1 MTQPCWLGSI
11 ITSRQ
16 AGAGAA
22 AAGAVW
28 EKSPINE
35 FSQAGPKMHH
45 CIVYTVY
52 MIRYTD
58 AQMHHCT
65 RYNTQQDQRRNASM
79 LDRDCTLYIDRYI
92 LSETSVFELQCAL
105 LPHGWDRE
113 SDRRSHMNGSWN
125 LCQPICVCMHSSA
138 YKCLDDSLRNR
149 GRGVFSNH
157 IKLGWIQL
165 LVHTLENARLIWI
178 LFGIKQILDR

>member
-16 AGAGAA
+16 AGAAA

-52 MIRYTD
+52 MIRCTDTQMHRYTD
-58 AQMHHCT
+58 ASLYTIRYDTQMHRYADTQMHHCIWYDHRCT
-65 RYNTQQDQRRNASM
+65 DAPLYTIQYTAGPKTQYIYARPRLHTVHRRIYLVWNQCLWTAVCIFTTWV
-79 LDRDCTLYIDRYI
+79 RQGIWQEKPHEWI
-92 LSETSVFELQCAL
+92 LKSVSADMCVHAL
-105 LPHGWDRE
+105 FCIQ
-113 SDRRSHMNGSWN
+113 M
-125 LCQPICVCMHSSA
+125 
-138 YKCLDDSLRNR
+138 
-149 GRGVFSNH
+149 
-157 IKLGWIQL
+157 LGWQF
-165 LVHTLENARLIWI
+165 E
-178 LFGIKQILDR
+178 K